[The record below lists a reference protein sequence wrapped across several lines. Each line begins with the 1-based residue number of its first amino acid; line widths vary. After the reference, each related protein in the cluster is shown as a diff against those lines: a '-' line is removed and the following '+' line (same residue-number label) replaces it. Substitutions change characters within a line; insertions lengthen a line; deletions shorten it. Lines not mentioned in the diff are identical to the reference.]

1 MARGGTKNGKD
12 NSQNN
17 LDPNYV
23 PSGAPGLAPSFS
35 SEPSDDLVS
44 IREQV
49 DQVPT
54 NPGCYLWKDG
64 SGKVIC
70 VGKAK
75 NLRARMRQYVTLQDD
90 RAKIPLMMQVVR
102 SFDYIVVENEH
113 EALVLERN
121 LLLSIVHTSTWT
133 LKTIRAIPTLPLPS
147 QIPSQQLNTRARNTR
162 RVRAILV
169 PTPILTLLAR
179 LSRRLEK

>member
-1 MARGGTKNGKD
+1 MTPTTCLR
-12 NSQNN
+12 
-17 LDPNYV
+17 
-23 PSGAPGLAPSFS
+23 GAPGLAPSFS

-64 SGKVIC
+64 SGKVIY

-75 NLRARMRQYVTLQDD
+75 NLRARMRQYRYASSD

-121 LLLSIVHTSTWT
+121 LIAQYRPYFNVDFKDDKSYPLHCHYRV
-133 LKTIRAIPTLPLPS
+133 RYLPS
-147 QIPSQQLNTRARNTR
+147 N
-162 RVRAILV
+162 
-169 PTPILTLLAR
+169 
-179 LSRRLEK
+179 

>member
-1 MARGGTKNGKD
+1 MARSGAINSKD
-12 NSQNN
+12 SSQNN

-54 NPGCYLWKDG
+54 DPGCYLWKDG
-64 SGKVIC
+64 SGKVIY

-90 RAKIPLMMQVVR
+90 RAK
-102 SFDYIVVENEH
+102 F
-113 EALVLERN
+113 
-121 LLLSIVHTSTWT
+121 
-133 LKTIRAIPTLPLPS
+133 
-147 QIPSQQLNTRARNTR
+147 
-162 RVRAILV
+162 
-169 PTPILTLLAR
+169 
-179 LSRRLEK
+179 